1 MEKEQDKCL
10 APDYY
15 TLILAVSVH
24 VRVTVIADGEYVRRQ
39 LADFTILVQ
48 LDLFRGINGQ
58 YLIRVD
64 GDQDG
69 ARVCL
74 KNVIVYV
81 HAGSDFARLH
91 ILPTL
96 APVLRKVSHSNTRNN
111 RYKFT

>member
-1 MEKEQDKCL
+1 MAANGKRSNRRF
-10 APDYY
+10 APNYY

-24 VRVTVIADGEYVRRQ
+24 VRVTVVADGEYVRWQ

-48 LDLFRGINGQ
+48 FDLLRSINRQ

-74 KNVIVYV
+74 
-81 HAGSDFARLH
+81 
-91 ILPTL
+91 
-96 APVLRKVSHSNTRNN
+96 
-111 RYKFT
+111 